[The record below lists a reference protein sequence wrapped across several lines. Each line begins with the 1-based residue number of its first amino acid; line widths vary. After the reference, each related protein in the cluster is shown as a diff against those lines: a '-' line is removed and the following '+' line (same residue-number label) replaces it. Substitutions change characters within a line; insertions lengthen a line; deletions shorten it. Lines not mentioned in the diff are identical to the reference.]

1 MLWGY
6 PELLDAFCEEIFPTL
21 APIRLLNI
29 EKARAP
35 GTSVNNQLWAPTESQ
50 HLVQPAVSEAVQR
63 EVRLIEYYPLAQG
76 SVHRSGRD
84 GSPSPLPSVRSDEDQ
99 DDFRT
104 SDGSADVMD
113 GTYAR
118 DERSGPGVDQIIGT
132 RGDDSP
138 FHSPSGSYSR
148 KYGDEGQSRWQEIFH
163 PQPERTTIDDP
174 DNARVQELRHAQSV
188 EALYF
193 GDEVIQNHKP
203 ERAESPFSLSE
214 SEYAVYRDDNRY
226 SASDSR
232 SLSGRRNDTAGDYFG
247 PSDLERGRPLSTI
260 LDGDEDDRFQAS
272 SLASVIERNID
283 LGEVT
288 LLGTEVISRTPEEHF
303 TT

>member
-6 PELLDAFCEEIFPTL
+6 PELLDAFCEEIFPIL

-35 GTSVNNQLWAPTESQ
+35 ETSVNNQLWAPMESQ
-50 HLVQPAVSEAVQR
+50 HLAQPVSEAVQR

-76 SVHRSGRD
+76 SVHRSGSD

-138 FHSPSGSYSR
+138 LHSPSESYSR
-148 KYGDEGQSRWQEIFH
+148 KYGDEGPSRWQEIFY

-174 DNARVQELRHAQSV
+174 DDARVQELRHAQSV

-193 GDEVIQNHKP
+193 GDEVIQNHEP

-226 SASDSR
+226 SAS
-232 SLSGRRNDTAGDYFG
+232 GRRNYTTGDYFG
-247 PSDLERGRPLSTI
+247 PSNLERGHPLSTI
-260 LDGDEDDRFQAS
+260 LDGNEDDRFQAS
-272 SLASVIERNID
+272 SLASVVERNMD
-283 LGEVT
+283 LGEVI
-288 LLGTEVISRTPEEHF
+288 LLGTEVISRTPEDHV
-303 TT
+303 TA